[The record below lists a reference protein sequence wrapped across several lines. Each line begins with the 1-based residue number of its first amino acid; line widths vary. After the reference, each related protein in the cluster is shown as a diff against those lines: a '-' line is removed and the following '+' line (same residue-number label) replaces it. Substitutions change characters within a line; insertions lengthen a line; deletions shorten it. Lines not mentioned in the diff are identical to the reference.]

1 MRVAPCTDHREQRRV
16 GRAAPRV
23 RTVGLLRWQ
32 PRQRLEQRQLEQWR
46 WPRAPAALS
55 GGREGVCKLPVSS
68 SRSLCSSRS
77 SRSSLPPSFLGGS
90 AEQVVGAPIR
100 SLEALQDQVGD

>member
-1 MRVAPCTDHREQRRV
+1 MMRVAPCTDHREQRRV
-16 GRAAPRV
+16 GGAAPRV

-46 WPRAPAALS
+46 WPRARAALS
-55 GGREGVCKLPVSS
+55 GGREGVCKLPVS
-68 SRSLCSSRS
+68 SSRS

>member
-1 MRVAPCTDHREQRRV
+1 M
-16 GRAAPRV
+16 
-23 RTVGLLRWQ
+23 
-32 PRQRLEQRQLEQWR
+32 
-46 WPRAPAALS
+46 
-55 GGREGVCKLPVSS
+55 CKLPVSS
-68 SRSLCSSRS
+68 SRSSRSSCS